1 MVAEIDSNT
10 ISPFL
15 PFHSARVLVCL
26 PHTTE
31 VLNEAR
37 NRLEMGSKLSA

>member
-15 PFHSARVLVCL
+15 PFHSKKMRTLVDMML
-26 PHTTE
+26 KE
-31 VLNEAR
+31 E
-37 NRLEMGSKLSA
+37 